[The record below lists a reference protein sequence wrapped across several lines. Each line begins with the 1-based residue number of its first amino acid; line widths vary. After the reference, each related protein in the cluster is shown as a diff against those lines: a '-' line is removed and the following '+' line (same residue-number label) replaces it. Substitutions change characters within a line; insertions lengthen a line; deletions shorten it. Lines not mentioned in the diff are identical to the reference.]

1 MTAHSTIIRGR
12 LLGGARA
19 EGMKSPAQLTA
30 MIRPLASSASLS
42 RYSYQPELIRGSA
55 QSASYST
62 SAPSLG
68 YPDPKA
74 DRYAAT
80 PHDPS
85 AVNTKFWKRLP
96 DGRYQ
101 RPIFVAATKQHVGK
115 TSTSLSIVSG
125 LQKRFDKVGFIKPV
139 GQQHVEV
146 QSDSG
151 ETIRVDKDVCL
162 VRERFNLH
170 HLDYNYMSPVIIP
183 RGYTKKFIDGEVSYE
198 RQIADIETAFEHVS
212 ETSDVVVAEGTGHCG
227 VGSIVNVNNAKVAS
241 ALGADMVLIAN
252 GGLGSAFDELELNRV
267 LCQHH
272 NVRIAGVVINKV
284 IPDKLEQ
291 TRHYMG
297 KALRQAWG
305 VPLLGCVPDRPY
317 LGCPALADLEKLFR
331 TELVCGQKH
340 RFRHYNVDD
349 LNLVTTSLSRFLEN
363 LREKNSRTL
372 YVAHVTRDDLILG
385 FMAEYQRTRRENEP
399 PFEAALIICGRKGKY
414 QLSTEVKDMLNS
426 LEGAPVMVVE
436 LSTHQ
441 AMQKI
446 HAFTPKL
453 NIDDTNRVGKAV
465 EHYEPYIDFDELLR
479 RTRSDNSSFN
489 VPGDISFEDL
499 RTR

>member
-1 MTAHSTIIRGR
+1 
-12 LLGGARA
+12 
-19 EGMKSPAQLTA
+19 
-30 MIRPLASSASLS
+30 
-42 RYSYQPELIRGSA
+42 
-55 QSASYST
+55 
-62 SAPSLG
+62 
-68 YPDPKA
+68 
-74 DRYAAT
+74 
-80 PHDPS
+80 
-85 AVNTKFWKRLP
+85 
-96 DGRYQ
+96 
-101 RPIFVAATKQHVGK
+101 
-115 TSTSLSIVSG
+115 
-125 LQKRFDKVGFIKPV
+125 
-139 GQQHVEV
+139 
-146 QSDSG
+146 
-151 ETIRVDKDVCL
+151 
-162 VRERFNLH
+162 
-170 HLDYNYMSPVIIP
+170 
-183 RGYTKKFIDGEVSYE
+183 
-198 RQIADIETAFEHVS
+198 
-212 ETSDVVVAEGTGHCG
+212 
-227 VGSIVNVNNAKVAS
+227 
-241 ALGADMVLIAN
+241 
-252 GGLGSAFDELELNRV
+252 
-267 LCQHH
+267 
-272 NVRIAGVVINKV
+272 
-284 IPDKLEQ
+284 
-291 TRHYMG
+291 MG

-479 RTRSDNSSFN
+479 RTSSKNSSFN

>member
-1 MTAHSTIIRGR
+1 MGTS
-12 LLGGARA
+12 
-19 EGMKSPAQLTA
+19 QLTA
-30 MIRPLASSASLS
+30 LTRPLASSASLS
-42 RYSYQPELIRGSA
+42 RYQAELRSSA
-55 QSASYST
+55 QSASYYAT

-85 AVNTKFWKRLP
+85 AVNTKYWKRLP

-146 QSDSG
+146 KSDSG

-162 VRERFNLH
+162 VRERFNLY

-198 RQIADIETAFEHVS
+198 QQIADIETAFEHVS
-212 ETSDVVVAEGTGHCG
+212 ETSDIVVAEGTGHCG

-284 IPDKLEQ
+284 MPDKLEQ
-291 TRHYMG
+291 TRYYMG

-446 HAFTPKL
+446 HSFTPKL

-479 RTRSDNSSFN
+479 RTRSENSSFN
-489 VPGDISFEDL
+489 VPGDITFEDL